1 MTLTEFINGYDRE
14 GVVVLLEGKREVL
27 EVDRPRLVEIGRTL
41 TTNTR
46 HMRFRSGNAGG
57 SDELFAEGVAS
68 VDASRMQVILPYKG
82 HRNRQNKGYESIAL
96 EEIDL
101 AREPEIVY
109 LSKKNAKTSKLIDPY
124 VSGVVNRL
132 TTKAAY
138 ILRDTVK
145 VLGTG
150 SIPPAAFGIFYDD
163 LSDPMKGGTGHTMK
177 VCMEKDVPLID
188 QRTWFSWLGVDVG

>member
-1 MTLTEFINGYDRE
+1 MTLKEFIAAYDRE
-14 GVVVLLEGKREVL
+14 GVVVLLEGKRDVHDA
-27 EVDRPRLVEIGRTL
+27 DRPRLVELGRLLAAGTEQ
-41 TTNTR
+41 
-46 HMRFRSGNAGG
+46 MRFRSGNAGG
-57 SDELFAEGVAS
+57 SDELFAEGEAS

-82 HRNRQNKGYESIAL
+82 HRSRSIKAYETIAL
-96 EEIDL
+96 DEIDL
-101 AREPEIVY
+101 AREPGIVY

-124 VSGVVNRL
+124 VSGVVNRF

-150 SIPPAAFGIFYDD
+150 AIPPASFGVFYDD

-177 VCMEKDVPLID
+177 VCIEKDVPLVD
-188 QRTWFSWLGVDVG
+188 QRTWFGWLEEARP